1 MWFKAV
7 GLIASL
13 SIFASVLVATPAT
26 ATENQYKA
34 PEGLISSLSD
44 APLVETLTL
53 ASDQAEGS
61 IADTVKLIATT
72 NAPVEATKD
81 KISIHNKTTNEV
93 IQTCET
99 GTSCEVTYTT
109 VDYADNT
116 VFYATTTNLVSE
128 AVEVIN
134 DAPALKLKAN
144 PAESKVE
151 LKLDTNP
158 TLPAGKRMFIAN
170 EKTGKVL
177 ASCDTAKACA
187 ATVEKTPAAE
197 GNTFAAYIAEDTK
210 NVSRVS
216 ELQNVSIASD
226 TVSAGDNGYELTV
239 DFPTDLLVDDVD
251 NGFGFLIE
259 SKLNVPVPAD
269 MRLYTYNITRKEM
282 VPYDA
287 HSFSYGCYPTDKE
300 EFGYDGSKCIDFLN
314 HDTNMTY
321 QVYLANKDSTIG
333 KGSQPSQ
340 LTNIQ
345 KKSSTFTVHRK
356 PLLLGLKVEGD
367 ASSRTYYAD
376 LNQPTVGL
384 YSAIIDVKTS
394 KILQM
399 CNGYMFGTTTKCYTL
414 KKYSD
419 ADTPEGVRFVVGQW
433 SDFATKGDIHGFEAT
448 PESLVEPGGKIIN
461 ILAST
466 TIPVGSASGYN
477 AGKITIDTPAKDS
490 AGGNPSQPCAQTC
503 VGDPINAITGEFW
516 INETDVNV
524 DGSTPL
530 QFTRNYGIS
539 KRNTLSD
546 MGYGWNSN
554 YAMSL
559 KPSAN
564 TTLDTTSSITV
575 SQENGSTIAFMKN
588 AAGGY
593 STDLETRAK
602 LVKEGTSFALTRNNQ
617 SKFIFNSTG
626 ALTSIVEMN
635 GDTKTLTY
643 ANGKLATVKNSKNQQ
658 LTFTWDAAGLLASV
672 TTPEGKITKY
682 GYSSGKNLNKITYP
696 DGTTET
702 FVHNGEHMIMDF
714 FDRNGNKT
722 TNTYNAEKK
731 VTAQIDPLL
740 NRTTFVY
747 APNVNTVTYPN
758 GRKDK
763 HYYNNANQTYRLET
777 AAETPEA
784 RNEYYYRDA
793 AGNLT
798 ATVYEDKAST
808 EKTYDANGNPM
819 ASKTRGGETSTY
831 TYNAKNQPLTET
843 NPEGQ
848 TRTYTYDAKN
858 NLVSQTDFKNNITA
872 YTVNT
877 DNTIQKAVS
886 PTNAATTVTHNA
898 QGLPITSTNALDET
912 TQRTLSLDG
921 QVLTTTDP
929 KKQTTTNTYDATGR
943 ITKTTYPNSSTETN
957 TYDSNGNITETVN
970 RAGELTKQTYDALN
984 RPLVVTDALNRTASA
999 TYDKMGNP
1007 ISTTDAAGKT
1017 STATYNLL
1025 EQKTSVTDANGNITK
1040 FKYDINGNVIETI
1053 DPNGKSSFTNYDANN
1068 NVIETVDASG
1078 VRQKTSYNDKGL
1090 PETTTDAQGNVT
1102 SYQYDANN
1110 NRTKTT
1116 FPNNSTETSI
1126 YDANNNQLTF
1136 TDSDNKVKKWT
1147 YDALNR
1153 PATFTNTNNGVTTYA
1168 YDANGNTLSEVRP
1181 GSITVNYEYTNTDQ
1195 VSKEIY
1201 TDATTEFIY
1210 DAADRLTKEKQGADE
1225 VNYTYDAMSNIN
1237 TRGPPANEVAYTYT
1251 VRDEIASMTYPSG
1264 KKVTYTYDNNGN
1276 MLSGSNTNTGRYAYE
1291 YNNMNNVT
1299 KSTTPNT
1306 VIQNY
1311 TYNATQQL
1319 LNTNLTKTSVNL
1331 YNKEYGYQPSGL
1343 VGSSSTTLNSTDP
1356 VVNETYAYDN
1366 MARLSSNTSN
1376 ATTSGQYAYTNTG
1389 NMTKKLNETQT
1400 FNTANSVTA
1409 SNVGTDTTYG
1419 YSASGHR
1426 DFAKN
1431 TAGVTTQTY
1440 AYNKR
1445 EQLIATRATNL
1456 TSYAYD
1462 ANGLIKRRT
1471 QDTKIDKFVWDYNT
1485 PIPRLL
1491 DDGEYEYIYTNSNTP
1506 VAQIKKS
1513 TNGVTYLHA
1522 AENGSVVAATS
1533 NTGAVLGA
1541 YTYTAYGDI
1550 ETPKGSVDLT
1560 HALTRFGYAGEWK
1573 DPETGLYNLRARWY
1587 EPKTGT
1593 FLTRD
1598 PMEQQTHEA
1607 YSYASGNPLLNTDPL
1622 GLWSINKPL
1631 ELTDAEFEI
1640 LETGAGVAAMIGAF
1654 IPVPGVAALLN
1665 GIAAGMT
1672 IISII
1677 RTIQG
1682 WIKEGRVFNSG
1693 MVAVLITT
1701 SIDALP
1707 VIGKLASRGLK
1718 TFGKPLLNKAADWI
1732 VRSTKDIQGAM
1743 IEHGGHSLDEPIAKF
1758 YKGTMDYA
1766 MPVAE
1771 YINSIQCLGLEMS
1784 KS

>member
-1 MWFKAV
+1 MWFKTV
-7 GLIASL
+7 GLVASL
-13 SIFASVLVATPAT
+13 SIFASVLVVTPAT
-26 ATENQYKA
+26 AAENQYKA
-34 PEGLISSLSD
+34 PEGLISSLPD

-53 ASDQAEGS
+53 VSDQATGS
-61 IADTVKLIATT
+61 ITDTVKLTATT
-72 NAPVEATKD
+72 NASVEATKD
-81 KISIHNKTTNEV
+81 QISIHNKTTNEV

-99 GTSCEVTYTT
+99 GASCEATYNT

-128 AVEVIN
+128 AVEIIN
-134 DAPALKLKAN
+134 NAPPVTLKTLKTGN
-144 PAESKVE
+144 KVE
-151 LKLDTNP
+151 ATLETENAIPKDKKIYFASKDTNKIISSCNQIQGCFL
-158 TLPAGKRMFIAN
+158 TLN
-170 EKTGKVL
+170 E
-177 ASCDTAKACA
+177 
-187 ATVEKTPAAE
+187 AE
-197 GNTFAAYIAEDTK
+197 TQNDKSVSAYIADEQQSASNVKELSNITAVSNSSMIYDT
-210 NVSRVS
+210 
-216 ELQNVSIASD
+216 
-226 TVSAGDNGYELTV
+226 GYELTLET
-239 DFPTDLLVDDVD
+239 PNNIVDDED
-251 NGFGFLIE
+251 KPGFTVTTKPNKE
-259 SKLNVPVPAD
+259 SLGKKI
-269 MRLYTYNITRKEM
+269 YTFNITRNQLLM
-282 VPYDA
+282 SCQVINLNSQCTDDLLYDT
-287 HSFSYGCYPTDKE
+287 SIQYKSY
-300 EFGYDGSKCIDFLN
+300 LA
-314 HDTNMTY
+314 DTNEYLTKNAT
-321 QVYLANKDSTIG
+321 LAN
-333 KGSQPSQ
+333 
-340 LTNIQ
+340 LTGVVAETPIQ
-345 KKSSTFTVHRK
+345 TVHRQQFIINMFTIA
-356 PLLLGLKVEGD
+356 PVNND
-367 ASSRTYYAD
+367 ATSNQRRFAAT
-376 LNQPTVGL
+376 LNQPL
-384 YSAIIDVKTS
+384 SFLHSAIIDKEGH
-394 KILQM
+394 ILQM
-399 CNGYMFGTTTKCYTL
+399 CNGSYFPDINCRTTEYYPGSGHTHTNEGVKFVIGKWSETPLNSRQNTGSALWFYNQPPGRITDVIASYEL
-414 KKYSD
+414 
-419 ADTPEGVRFVVGQW
+419 TPEVITG
-433 SDFATKGDIHGFEAT
+433 
-448 PESLVEPGGKIIN
+448 PPN
-461 ILAST
+461 LAAPLPS
-466 TIPVGSASGYN
+466 IDAPN
-477 AGKITIDTPAKDS
+477 ADS

-559 KPSAN
+559 KPSTN
-564 TTLDTTSSITV
+564 TTLDTTTNITV
-575 SQENGSTIAFMKN
+575 SQENGSTIAFTKN

-602 LVKEGTSFALTRNNQ
+602 LAKEGTSFVLTRNNQ

-626 ALTSIVEMN
+626 ALTSIVETN

-643 ANGKLATVKNSKNQQ
+643 TNGKLATVKNSKNQQ

-682 GYSSGKNLNKITYP
+682 GYSAGKNLNKITYP

-722 TNTYNAEKK
+722 TNTYNADKK

-740 NRTTFVY
+740 NKTTFVY

-784 RNEYYYRDA
+784 KNEYYYRDA

-808 EKTYDANGNPM
+808 ERTYDANGNPM
-819 ASKTRGGETSTY
+819 ANKIRGGETSTY
-831 TYNAKNQPLTET
+831 TYNTKNQPLTET

-858 NLVSQTDFKNNITA
+858 NLVSQTDFKNNTTV

-886 PTNAATTVTHNA
+886 PTNATTTVTHNT
-898 QGLPITSTNALDET
+898 QGLPTTSTNALNET

-929 KKQTTTNTYDATGR
+929 KNQTTTNTYDAAGR
-943 ITKTTYPNSSTETN
+943 ITKITYPNSSTETN

-970 RAGELTKQTYDALN
+970 RAGETTKQTYDALN
-984 RPLVVTDALNRTASA
+984 RPLVATDALNRTTSA
-999 TYDKMGNP
+999 AYDKMGNP
-1007 ISTTDAAGKT
+1007 VSTTDAAGKT

-1040 FKYDINGNVIETI
+1040 FKYDINGNLIETI

-1068 NVIETVDASG
+1068 NIIETVDANG

-1102 SYQYDANN
+1102 SYQYDENN

-1116 FPNNSTETSI
+1116 FPNASSETST

-1147 YDALNR
+1147 YNALNR
-1153 PATFTNTNNGVTTYA
+1153 PVTFTNTNNGITTYA

-1181 GSITVNYEYTNTDQ
+1181 GSTTVNYEYTNTNQ
-1195 VSKEIY
+1195 ISKEIY
-1201 TDATTEFIY
+1201 IDATTEFTY
-1210 DAADRLTKEKQGADE
+1210 DPADRLTKEKQGTDE
-1225 VNYTYDAMSNIN
+1225 VNYTYDAMSNIS

-1251 VRDEIASMTYPSG
+1251 VRDEIASMAYPSG
-1264 KKVTYTYDNNGN
+1264 KKIAYTYDNNGN
-1276 MLSGSNTNTGRYAYE
+1276 MLSGSNTNTGRYSYE
-1291 YNNMNNVT
+1291 YNKMNSVT

-1331 YNKEYGYQPSGL
+1331 YNKEYSYQPSGL
-1343 VGSSSTTLNSTDP
+1343 VGSSSTTLNSADP
-1356 VVNETYAYDN
+1356 VINETYAYDN
-1366 MARLSSNTSN
+1366 MARLASNTSN
-1376 ATTSGQYAYTNTG
+1376 VTTSGQYAYTNTG

-1456 TSYAYD
+1456 TSYTYD

-1522 AENGSVVAATS
+1522 AENGSVIAATS
-1533 NTGAVLGA
+1533 NTGTILGS

-1598 PMEQQTHEA
+1598 PAEQQTNEA

-1622 GLWSINKPL
+1622 GLWSIDNPL
-1631 ELTDAEFEI
+1631 YFTKAEVD
-1640 LETGAGVAAMIGAF
+1640 LLKAGVGIAAMISLF
-1654 IPVPGVAALLN
+1654 IPIPGLAVLVN
-1665 GIAAGMT
+1665 GISAGIAIVSLIFQ
-1672 IISII
+1672 IIDLVKSGNKVTSDMISDLII
-1677 RTIQG
+1677 GTV
-1682 WIKEGRVFNSG
+1682 ESMPSVGRIV
-1693 MVAVLITT
+1693 
-1701 SIDALP
+1701 
-1707 VIGKLASRGLK
+1707 GKGLRM
-1718 TFGKPLLNKAADWI
+1718 FGKPALKKAGDWI
-1732 VRSTKDIQGAM
+1732 INNTRNFRDIAIKKTYGEKPDFFKLND
-1743 IEHGGHSLDEPIAKF
+1743 IS
-1758 YKGTMDYA
+1758 MDYGK
-1766 MPVAE
+1766 PISE
-1771 YINSIQCLGLEMS
+1771 YTTAVKCLSMETWQA
-1784 KS
+1784 K

>member
-26 ATENQYKA
+26 AAENQYKA
-34 PEGLISSLSD
+34 PEGLISSLPD
-44 APLVETLTL
+44 APLVETLNL

-61 IADTVKLIATT
+61 ITDTVKLTATT

-99 GTSCEVTYTT
+99 GAYCEVTYNT
-109 VDYADNT
+109 VGYADNT
-116 VFYATTTNLVSE
+116 IFYATTTNFVSE

-134 DAPALKLKAN
+134 PAPALKLKAN
-144 PAESKVE
+144 PIEGKVE
-151 LKLDTNP
+151 LKLDANP

-177 ASCDTAKACA
+177 ASCDTSKACA
-187 ATVEKTPAAE
+187 TTVDKTPVTEEAQ
-197 GNTFAAYIAEDTK
+197 FAAYIAEDTK

-226 TVSAGDNGYELTV
+226 TVTAENDYELVIDAPAITS
-239 DFPTDLLVDDVD
+239 DDIEIGT
-251 NGFGFLIE
+251 GFVIDTQM
-259 SKLNVPVPAD
+259 KVPVPQG
-269 MRLYTYNITRKEM
+269 MRVYTYDETRKRM
-282 VPYDA
+282 L
-287 HSFSYGCYPTDKE
+287 SYG
-300 EFGYDGSKCIDFLN
+300 FGPEQGCSEAADYELSEPFKGVKCIDDLVYEKAV
-314 HDTNMTY
+314 TY
-321 QVYLANKDSTIG
+321 RSYLAKADDNINYLST
-333 KGSQPSQ
+333 PAQ
-340 LTNIQ
+340 LTNVVG
-345 KKSSTFTVHRK
+345 KSAPFTVHRQEFV
-356 PLLLGLKVEGD
+356 LTLKVSGD
-367 ASSRTYYAD
+367 ALRKTYQAN
-376 LNQPTVGL
+376 LNQNLVYL
-384 YSAIIDVKTS
+384 HSAIVDIKTS

-399 CNGYMFGTTTKCYTL
+399 CDGTKFGTTSNPCYTA
-414 KKYSD
+414 KSYSD
-419 ADTPEGVRFVVGQW
+419 VETPEGVKFVVGKW
-433 SDFATKGDIHGFEAT
+433 SKT
-448 PESLVEPGGKIIN
+448 PDNFQQTPYQTLAQLTEPGGIMHSIQ
-461 ILAST
+461 AST
-466 TIPVGSASGYN
+466 EIPTGSPVGYN
-477 AGKITIDTPAKDS
+477 AGQIFLNSPNTDS
-490 AGGNPSQPCAQTC
+490 AGGNPSKPCDQTC
-503 VGDPINAITGEFW
+503 VGDPVNAITGEFW
-516 INETDVNV
+516 INETDVKV
-524 DGSTPL
+524 AGSTPL
-530 QFTRNYGIS
+530 QFTRNYSIS

-559 KPSAN
+559 KPN
-564 TTLDTTSSITV
+564 TTTSLDTTNTITV
-575 SQENGSTIAFMKN
+575 SQENGSTLLFTKN

-593 STDLETRAK
+593 SADLETRAK
-602 LVKEGTSFALTRNNQ
+602 LTKDGASFILTRNNQ
-617 SKFIFNSTG
+617 SKFIFNNAGT
-626 ALTSIVEMN
+626 LTSIVEMN

-722 TNTYNAEKK
+722 TNTYNADKK

-740 NRTTFVY
+740 NKTIFEY
-747 APNVNTVTYPN
+747 APNVNTITYPN

-763 HYYNNANQTYRLET
+763 HYYNNANQTSRVET
-777 AAETPEA
+777 AAGTPEA
-784 RNEYYYRDA
+784 KNEYYYRDA

-798 ATVYEDKAST
+798 SIVYDDKASV

-819 ASKTRGGETSTY
+819 ASKIRGGETNTY
-831 TYNAKNQPLTET
+831 TYNAQNQVLTET
-843 NPEGQ
+843 NAEGQ
-848 TRTYTYDAKN
+848 TRTYAYDAKN
-858 NLVSQTDFKNNITA
+858 NLVSQTDFKNNTTA
-872 YTVNT
+872 YTVNA

-898 QGLPITSTNALDET
+898 QGLPITSTNALNET

-921 QVLTTTDP
+921 LVLTTTDP
-929 KKQTTTNTYDATGR
+929 KNQTTTNTYDATGR
-943 ITKTTYPNSSTETN
+943 ITKITYPNSSTETN
-957 TYDSNGNITETVN
+957 TYDGNGNITETVN
-970 RAGELTKQTYDALN
+970 RAGETTKQTYDALN
-984 RPLVVTDALNRTASA
+984 RPLVATDALNRTTSA

-1007 ISTTDAAGKT
+1007 VSTTDASGKT

-1116 FPNNSTETSI
+1116 FPNASFETST

-1153 PATFTNTNNGVTTYA
+1153 SATFTNTNNGVTTYA

-1181 GSITVNYEYTNTDQ
+1181 GSITVNYEYTTTNQ
-1195 VSKEIY
+1195 ISKEIY
-1201 TDATTEFIY
+1201 ADATTEFIY
-1210 DAADRLTKEKQGADE
+1210 DAADRLIKEKQGVDE

-1264 KKVTYTYDNNGN
+1264 KKITYTYDNNGN

-1291 YNNMNNVT
+1291 YNNMNSVT

-1331 YNKEYGYQPSGL
+1331 YNKEYSYQPSGL

-1400 FNTANSVTA
+1400 FNTANNVTA

-1522 AENGSVVAATS
+1522 AENGSVVAAMS

-1598 PMEQQTHEA
+1598 PVEQQTNEA

-1622 GLWSINKPL
+1622 GLWSIDKPL
-1631 ELTDAEFEI
+1631 ELTDAEFEM
-1640 LETGAGVAAMIGAF
+1640 LETGASFAAMIGMF
-1654 IPVPGVAALLN
+1654 IPVPGVAVLLN
-1665 GIAAGMT
+1665 GLAAGVT
-1672 IISII
+1672 IAGII
-1677 RTIQG
+1677 REIHG
-1682 WIKEGRVFNSG
+1682 WMKDG
-1693 MVAVLITT
+1693 VAVT
-1701 SIDALP
+1701 SSMIVDLVIDAMETIP
-1707 VIGKLASRGLK
+1707 SVGRAIGKGLRM
-1718 TFGKPLLNKAADWI
+1718 FGKPALKKTADWI
-1732 VRSTKDIQGAM
+1732 IRNSRNFNDKIDSALDPG
-1743 IEHGGHSLDEPIAKF
+1743 IEDLEKVDTWADRFNTSS
-1758 YKGTMDYA
+1758 
-1766 MPVAE
+1766 E
-1771 YINSIQCLGLEMS
+1771 YITASICLGKEMRANAA
-1784 KS
+1784 K